1 MPYAG
6 KLRNSGNLPTTPLK
20 LQQNVGRVTRLDKL
34 DEDTLDV
41 EIILST
47 KVNVGN
53 TLFFNV
59 KEIGGGYMW
68 IVKSK
73 KWIKTEYLPDGTTIM
88 HHNLILEKYNPNKH

>member
-6 KLRNSGNLPTTPLK
+6 ILRNSGNLPTGPLR
-20 LQQNVGRVTRLDKL
+20 LQQYVGHIIRLDKQ

-47 KVNVGN
+47 QVKVGN
-53 TLFFNV
+53 RLLFNSSDV
-59 KEIGGGYMW
+59 GGGYMW

-73 KWIKTEYLPDGTTIM
+73 KWIKTEYVPDGTTIK
-88 HHNLILEKYNPNKH
+88 HHNLILTKYDPNKH